1 VSSLVEKVVAVADA
15 LTAAGVPHAFGGAL
29 ALAYCTEDPR
39 GTRDID
45 VNAFV
50 PAEEAQR
57 VLAALPP
64 GVRIPDGTAAVVAAD
79 GQVRLWWDD
88 TPVDLF
94 LDYAPLHSQ
103 AARGRRVVPFSGRRI
118 SVLGPV
124 ELVLFKALFDRP
136 KDWVDIAAVVEAGAV
151 ADPAAVRRGLV
162 DLVGPDDPRVA
173 RWDALTA

>member
-1 VSSLVEKVVAVADA
+1 MTSLVEKIIAVSES
-15 LTAAGVPHAFGGAL
+15 LTAADIPYAFGGAL

-50 PAEEAQR
+50 PAADAAR
-57 VLAALPP
+57 VLAALPE
-64 GVRIPDGTAAVVAAD
+64 GVRVPPGTAEVVATD

-94 LDYAPLHSQ
+94 LDYAPLHVQ
-103 AARGRRVVPFSGRRI
+103 AARGSRAVPFAGRQVN
-118 SVLGPV
+118 VLGAV

-136 KDWVDIAAVVEAGAV
+136 KDWVDISAVVEAGAV
-151 ADPAAVRRGLV
+151 DDPDAVRRGLV
-162 DLVGPDDPRVA
+162 ELVGRTDPRVE
-173 RWDALTA
+173 RWDNLSG